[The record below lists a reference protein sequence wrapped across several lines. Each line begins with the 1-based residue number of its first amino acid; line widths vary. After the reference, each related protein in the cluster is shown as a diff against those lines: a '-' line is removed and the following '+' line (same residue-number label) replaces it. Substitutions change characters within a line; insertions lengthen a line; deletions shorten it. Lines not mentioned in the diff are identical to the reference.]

1 MDLLR
6 STTTN
11 HNVKKRRKKQQS
23 PQKGKKKKN
32 SEISKTISKR
42 GFWNADIAEKSKRLW
57 FPKNTKIIPP
67 KSSNGSSIKLVSDS
81 SFRAAIIRAPKKI
94 SFTYSLAGTMVKG
107 EPRVKQRGKLP
118 PAVNRC
124 RHYNLAL
131 TQQQSAFHVSALRVQ
146 QHALMKRMFMDCR
159 KTYA

>member
-1 MDLLR
+1 M
-6 STTTN
+6 
-11 HNVKKRRKKQQS
+11 
-23 PQKGKKKKN
+23 
-32 SEISKTISKR
+32 
-42 GFWNADIAEKSKRLW
+42 W
-57 FPKNTKIIPP
+57 FPKNTKIVPP
-67 KSSNGSSIKLVSDS
+67 KSKNKNGSSIKLVSDS

-94 SFTYSLAGTMVKG
+94 LFTYSLAGTMVKG

-131 TQQQSAFHVSALRVQ
+131 TRTKVQ